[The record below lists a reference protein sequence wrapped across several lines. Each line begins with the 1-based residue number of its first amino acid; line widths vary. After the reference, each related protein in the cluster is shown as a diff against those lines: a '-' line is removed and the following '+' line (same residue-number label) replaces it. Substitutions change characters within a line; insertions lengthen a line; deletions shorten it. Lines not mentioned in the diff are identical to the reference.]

1 MQVSYVFDVL
11 SGLRLTLGV
20 DNLFDQAAPLAASA
34 FNDNIDART
43 HELKGRFWYTRISQR
58 F

>member
-1 MQVSYVFDVL
+1 M
-11 SGLRLTLGV
+11 GV
-20 DNLFDQAAPLAASA
+20 DNAFDEPAPLAASA

-43 HELKGRFWYTRISQR
+43 HDLKGRFWYTRISQR